1 MTSNRLVVE
10 VVTRLIRRIETLETQ
25 QHTVH
30 DGLNDVDKQVK
41 RLAKELYKTNLMNEA
56 GASSTDDNTAA
67 SRDDIA
73 ELLQQLQQQTT
84 AEQQTAIREARL
96 DVMQAFIPVID
107 SIEAGLR
114 SGVRQL
120 RQIKQ
125 TAPDAAQIL
134 YGWLSGQR
142 LLRERLLKLLE
153 KEGIEPINAVDCPFD
168 PYQHVATKIVSRSD
182 KPANTVIRIE
192 RPGYRYDDNVLR
204 FAEVVLNKLD

>member
-30 DGLNDVDKQVK
+30 DGLNDVDKQVR
-41 RLAKELYKTNLMNEA
+41 RLAKELYKTNLMSEA
-56 GASSTDDNTAA
+56 GASSPDDTAA

-84 AEQQTAIREARL
+84 AEQQKAIREARL
-96 DVMQAFIPVID
+96 DVMQAFVPVID

-120 RQIKQ
+120 RQVQQ
-125 TAPDAAQIL
+125 TAPDAAEIL

-192 RPGYRYDDNVLR
+192 RPGYRYGDTVLR

>member
-10 VVTRLIRRIETLETQ
+10 VVTRLIRRVETLETQ
-25 QHTVH
+25 QNTVH
-30 DGLNDVDKQVK
+30 DGLNDVDKQVR

-56 GASSTDDNTAA
+56 DTASPDTVAA

-73 ELLQQLQQQTT
+73 ELLHQLQQETT
-84 AEQQTAIREARL
+84 TEQAEAIREARL

-120 RQIKQ
+120 RQLRQ
-125 TAPDAAQIL
+125 TTPDAADIL

-142 LLRERLLKLLE
+142 LLRERLLKLLS

-168 PYQHVATKIVSRSD
+168 PYHHVATKIVSRSD

-192 RPGYRYDDNVLR
+192 RPGYRQGDTVLR
-204 FAEVVLNKLD
+204 FADVILNK

>member
-30 DGLNDVDKQVK
+30 DGLTDVDKQVR

-56 GASSTDDNTAA
+56 SGSSADDAAA

-73 ELLQQLQQQTT
+73 ELLQQLQQETTT
-84 AEQQTAIREARL
+84 AQQQAIREARL

-120 RQIKQ
+120 RQVKQ
-125 TAPDAAQIL
+125 TAPDAAHIL

-142 LLRERLLKLLE
+142 LLRERLLNLLE
-153 KEGIEPINAVDCPFD
+153 KEGIEPINTVDCPFD

-192 RPGYRYDDNVLR
+192 RPGYRQGDDVLR
-204 FAEVVLNKLD
+204 FAEVILNKLD